1 MKTHQDEKCCKASSP
16 GRWSCR
22 NKCDGPSEC
31 YSGGSGPR
39 SRKSGWNSVP
49 EKRLQL
55 VPLLRWHQTLMKT
68 VWSSDPVMRGLSLP
82 STKRS
87 SSTGHL
93 SFKIST
99 FSNVSS
105 MPFQWDSRLYTDQD
119 WISQTETFPN
129 LSGRPFGTHLPVC
142 GPWPE
147 AFIWQEIPLSKKY
160 LCRKW
165 NAFVNIKKDLC
176 KKKLSLSKEKNT
188 LVKENMCIKNV
199 SVLLF
204 VILTVQYLCK
214 NGNST

>member
-1 MKTHQDEKCCKASSP
+1 MTTHQDEKYCKASFP

-22 NKCDGPSEC
+22 NKCDGPLEC
-31 YSGGSGPR
+31 CSGGSGPR

-55 VPLLRWHQTLMKT
+55 VPLLRWRQTLMKT

-99 FSNVSS
+99 FSN
-105 MPFQWDSRLYTDQD
+105 DSRLYTDQD

-129 LSGRPFGTHLPVC
+129 LSGRPFATHLPVC

-165 NAFVNIKKDLC
+165 NAFVKIKKYLC
-176 KKKLSLSKEKNT
+176 KKKN
-188 LVKENMCIKNV
+188 
-199 SVLLF
+199 
-204 VILTVQYLCK
+204 YLCQK
-214 NGNST
+214 KKIPLLKKVCA

>member
-22 NKCDGPSEC
+22 NKCDGPLEC
-31 YSGGSGPR
+31 CSGGSGPR

-55 VPLLRWHQTLMKT
+55 VPLLRWRQTLMKT

-99 FSNVSS
+99 FSNVSNAIS
-105 MPFQWDSRLYTDQD
+105 VRFETLHWLTRIGFRRRRRFQISLVVRLAR
-119 WISQTETFPN
+119 ISPSVDRDLR
-129 LSGRPFGTHLPVC
+129 LSFDTKYLC
-142 GPWPE
+142 
-147 AFIWQEIPLSKKY
+147 QKYLCKNKEIPLS
-160 LCRKW
+160 
-165 NAFVNIKKDLC
+165 
-176 KKKLSLSKEKNT
+176 
-188 LVKENMCIKNV
+188 
-199 SVLLF
+199 
-204 VILTVQYLCK
+204 
-214 NGNST
+214 

>member
-22 NKCDGPSEC
+22 NKCDDPSEC
-31 YSGGSGPR
+31 CSGGSGPR

-55 VPLLRWHQTLMKT
+55 VPLLRWRQTLMKT

-99 FSNVSS
+99 FSNVSNAIS
-105 MPFQWDSRLYTDQD
+105 VRFETLHWPGLDFADGDVSKSLWSSVWHASPRLWTVT
-119 WISQTETFPN
+119 WGFHLTRNTFVKKYLCKN
-129 LSGRPFGTHLPVC
+129 K
-142 GPWPE
+142 
-147 AFIWQEIPLSKKY
+147 EIPLSKKKY
-160 LCRKW
+160 LCQR
-165 NAFVNIKKDLC
+165 
-176 KKKLSLSKEKNT
+176 KEKS
-188 LVKENMCIKNV
+188 LVKKIR
-199 SVLLF
+199 S
-204 VILTVQYLCK
+204 
-214 NGNST
+214 

>member
-1 MKTHQDEKCCKASSP
+1 
-16 GRWSCR
+16 
-22 NKCDGPSEC
+22 
-31 YSGGSGPR
+31 
-39 SRKSGWNSVP
+39 
-49 EKRLQL
+49 
-55 VPLLRWHQTLMKT
+55 MKT

-160 LCRKW
+160 LCRKY
-165 NAFVNIKKDLC
+165 FC
-176 KKKLSLSKEKNT
+176 KKEIPLSKERNT
-188 LVKENMCIKNV
+188 LVKKKYVHKKNV
-199 SVLLF
+199 YVRFF

-214 NGNST
+214 NGNSTLSNSSPLSSLHGLDAILENWWLHSLFTRLTLLVHIEDVFVSKSSTKQRALGTSSRSCTRVVIVY